1 METAGPLSSRGH
13 DWVLDWGETEGE
25 VSGLASGLDVS
36 VRVVKESRVSP
47 RRRVDSWLCLLLRSR
62 KLAEGQ
68 VLGWGVCIESHDSLI

>member
-25 VSGLASGLDVS
+25 VSGLAS